1 MLDGEQQT
9 HASRQH
15 ANEAAELPT
24 VPPALGRH
32 FYCLAEIR
40 RDFWLLLGHW
50 HTRLFNSSGGGG
62 GGSHTPE
69 DLDRLMLALF
79 KYSAIC
85 SAVCRF
91 V

>member
-1 MLDGEQQT
+1 MLDGEQSKRT
-9 HASRQH
+9 HRVNTQMR
-15 ANEAAELPT
+15 LPT

-62 GGSHTPE
+62 AGSHTPE
-69 DLDRLMLALF
+69 DLDRLMLAF
-79 KYSAIC
+79 YTI
-85 SAVCRF
+85 
-91 V
+91 